1 MATSSTTQS
10 SSSATSSSTNGS
22 TTAGPQI
29 TTPLAGFALWIAG
42 WTLIIVVIFLLSR
55 SRAGQT
61 VVYYIAWLS
70 IVLVLV
76 THADAITTI
85 FQQANI
91 TQGQY

>member
-1 MATSSTTQS
+1 MATSNTKTTDTSTSPS
-10 SSSATSSSTNGS
+10 SSSSTAQ
-22 TTAGPQI
+22 AGPQI
-29 TTPLAGFALWIAG
+29 STPLAGFALWIAG
-42 WTLIIVVIFLLSR
+42 WLLIITVIFLLSR

-61 VVYYIAWLS
+61 VVYYVAWLS

>member
-1 MATSSTTQS
+1 MATNNALVQS
-10 SSSATSSSTNGS
+10 
-22 TTAGPQI
+22 GPQSN
-29 TTPLAGFALWIAG
+29 TPMAGFALWMAG
-42 WTLIIVVIFLLSR
+42 WILLLVVIYLLAQ

-61 VVYYIAWLS
+61 VVYYVLWLS
-70 IVLVLV
+70 IALILV